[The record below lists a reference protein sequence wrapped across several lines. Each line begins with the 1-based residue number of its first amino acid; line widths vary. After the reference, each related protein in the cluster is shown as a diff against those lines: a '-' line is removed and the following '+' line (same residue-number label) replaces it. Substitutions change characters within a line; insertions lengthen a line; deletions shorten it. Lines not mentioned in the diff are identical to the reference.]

1 VKLNLISAETAK
13 NKTAILLDRRDEEMS
28 NAYMIENKCYDEILD
43 MEIAKINQ
51 VNEVLKEMG
60 PCPRS
65 ADEVYSMSIKV
76 VNFVDKIYSEMAAK
90 YCDDRALQEEVSRQR
105 VIKKT
110 IRQLA
115 DHNLNQLL
123 DYFYSHGGPIIEPP
137 VSEQTAKEIQ
147 PFFSRITVNA
157 LTQIEAVTDRNQA
170 ASPAEAA
177 EVISAVTVNMYEGMS
192 RLYAGIPEVKETF
205 EELMQ
210 LYKN

>member
-1 VKLNLISAETAK
+1 MKLNLISAETAK

-51 VNEVLKEMG
+51 INEVLKEMG

-123 DYFYSHGGPIIEPP
+123 DYFYSHDGPIIEPP